1 MGNIIV
7 IGSASIDLVVKTD
20 ILPNAGETVMGNTF
34 FTNPGG
40 KGANQAVAAA
50 RLSDNVY
57 MIGAVGDD
65 DNGKAIIDNL
75 NKNNVDTTFMDTIE
89 NEKSGTAHI
98 TLYDNDNRII
108 VVPAANN
115 QVTPDKVLPKLE
127 HFAKG
132 DIIVLQHEIPEET
145 IKAVVDYAT
154 NNDMRVILNPAP
166 YRKIAQE
173 IIDKVTW
180 LTPNEIESDL
190 LFEGRVEQALESY
203 PRKLIITQGAKGALF
218 YSESQQLIPGYE
230 KKVVDTT
237 GAGDTFNGALAV
249 ALNENKSLEEAV
261 KFANLA
267 GSFSVTGLGAQGAM
281 PYSIDLESYKG
292 DLL

>member
-1 MGNIIV
+1 MGKIIV

-20 ILPNAGETVMGNTF
+20 ILPEAGETVMGTSF

-50 RLSDNVY
+50 RLSNEVY

-65 DNGKAIIDNL
+65 AYGKQILENLKDNH
-75 NKNNVDTTFMDTIE
+75 VDTTYMDIID

-98 TLYDNDNRII
+98 TLFEDDNRII

-115 QVTPDKVLPKLE
+115 YITPDIVLPKLE
-127 HFAKG
+127 NFG
-132 DIIVLQHEIPEET
+132 EDDIILLQHEILEAT
-145 IKAVVDYAT
+145 VQSVVTYAAKHGIKVV
-154 NNDMRVILNPAP
+154 LNPAP
-166 YRKIAQE
+166 YRELDKEVIE
-173 IIDKVTW
+173 KVTW
-180 LTPNEIESDL
+180 ITPNESESEL
-190 LFEGRVEQALESY
+190 LFDHQVEQALKAY

-218 YSESQQLIPGYE
+218 YSDTQQLIEGY
-230 KKVVDTT
+230 KKEVIDTT

-249 ALNENKSLEEAV
+249 ALIENKSLEDAV
-261 KFANLA
+261 NFANLA

-281 PYSIDLESYKG
+281 PYRKDLE
-292 DLL
+292 